1 DEVIKMQIL
10 RKVYENKAPIYHI
23 KTNLGLLIKVKTDD
37 KSNKTEITHLLTAVA
52 KDMDEKLKNNIE

>member
-1 DEVIKMQIL
+1 MQIL

-37 KSNKTEITHLLTAVA
+37 TSNKTEITHLLTAVA
-52 KDMDEKLKNNIE
+52 

>member
-1 DEVIKMQIL
+1 MQIL
-10 RKVYENKAPIYHI
+10 RKVYENKALIYHI

>member
-1 DEVIKMQIL
+1 MQIL

-23 KTNLGLLIKVKTDD
+23 KANLGLLIKVKTDD

>member
-1 DEVIKMQIL
+1 MQIL